1 MSYTRRGMT
10 YSIVREW
17 NGVNVYDGNGE
28 QVGYSFERFIDAI
41 RFIESI

>member
-1 MSYTRRGMT
+1 MSYTRKGTT

-17 NGVNVYDGNGE
+17 NGVNVYEEGGE
-28 QVGYSFERFIDAI
+28 QVGYGFKRFIDAI